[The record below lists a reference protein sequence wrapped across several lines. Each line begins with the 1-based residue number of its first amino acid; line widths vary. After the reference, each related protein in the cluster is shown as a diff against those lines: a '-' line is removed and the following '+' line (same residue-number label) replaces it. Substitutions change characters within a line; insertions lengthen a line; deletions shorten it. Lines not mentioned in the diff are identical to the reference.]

1 MEFYFDDSTTLLF
14 MNFAFLLSNSV
25 KCEKVTSS
33 KKMCDFDKEQSSG
46 TW

>member
-1 MEFYFDDSTTLLF
+1 MEFSFDDSSNLLF

-33 KKMCDFDKEQSSG
+33 KKTCDFDKALSSE
-46 TW
+46 T